1 MVVSENVLKWAL
13 RFYPPLLFQ
22 RIWVVRFEK
31 GFRGV
36 KVKVNKSLVNN
47 NYNNSIFGGTIFA
60 AADPFYP
67 ILFHQL
73 LTRKGYEVR
82 VWVKSAK
89 IDYLLPGREDL
100 FFNISITDQD
110 IEDVEST
117 LNNDEK
123 YIKLYPIEMYT
134 RGGELCVSVLS
145 EIYIRNLHQAEIN
158 NQIPINESSHE

>member
-1 MVVSENVLKWAL
+1 MVVSENVLKWAM

-67 ILFHQL
+67 LLFHQV
-73 LTRKGYEVR
+73 LTHKGYNIR
-82 VWVKSAK
+82 VWLKSAQ
-89 IDYLLPGREDL
+89 INYLKPGRTDL
-100 FFNISITDQD
+100 FYNITISEDD
-110 IEDVEST
+110 IKEVEQV
-117 LNNDEK
+117 LNTNGKHTKD
-123 YIKLYPIEMYT
+123 YPIEMYNKE
-134 RGGELCVSVLS
+134 GELCVSVLC
-145 EIYIRNLHQAEIN
+145 EVYIRNLNLNETN
-158 NQIPINESSHE
+158 NTVAI

>member
-36 KVKVNKSLVNN
+36 KVKVNKSLLNN

-73 LTRKGYEVR
+73 LTHKGYKVR
-82 VWVKSAK
+82 VWVKAAQ
-89 IDYLLPGREDL
+89 IEYILPGRHDL
-100 FFNISITDQD
+100 YFSITIAETDLD
-110 IEDVEST
+110 EIEKA
-117 LNNDEK
+117 LKADEK
-123 YIKLYPIEMYT
+123 HIKAYPVEMHNKN
-134 RGGELCVSVLS
+134 GELCVSVAA
-145 EIYIRNLHQAEIN
+145 EIYIRNLYPTEIN
-158 NQIPINESSHE
+158 NSVSI